1 MKEKQKPQIVGGKR
15 KIAVPKP
22 QPQEVDGEKKKKLVL
37 YKVEGKRKETAL
49 KQEPHKVEAK
59 NTTMWILQTKI
70 VEEKKKKPRVPRKLA
85 IP

>member
-37 YKVEGKRKETAL
+37 YVSYVSRCSD
-49 KQEPHKVEAK
+49 Q
-59 NTTMWILQTKI
+59 
-70 VEEKKKKPRVPRKLA
+70 
-85 IP
+85 